1 MKLYKCD
8 RCGWIGVRENFSYLK
23 VGERIESADA
33 MMDICPGCR
42 SELDAWIDGKACWKM
57 DAEQTPAPPGT
68 FEWVLARIRQG
79 APPETF
85 RRSSWDYGFHL
96 EVEGKIIDVSVNRR
110 IVGFLDGYDILATD
124 WEEIPKEGSE

>member
-68 FEWVLARIRQG
+68 FEWVLARIRMG
-79 APPETF
+79 ASPEAF
-85 RRSSWDYGFHL
+85 RRRSWNDDLHL
-96 EVEGKIIDVSVNRR
+96 EIEDRWMSVYAGQYPRKGVSGR
-110 IVGFLDGYDILATD
+110 DITATD